1 MGTAGIFAV
10 ASENEGK
17 HYTTIL
23 GRTSDGFK
31 DNLIYMAHLFAETT
45 RALQC
50 LTMVRK
56 NKWSS
61 GVGVV
66 IDAIDA
72 HNQTGWFKD
81 RSKNCAWIS
90 WSAIYN
96 PKTGRLDLYED
107 QFEYHV
113 GYKVVPIGKA
123 KTQGGE
129 GKAIAK
135 AYKEAQKL
143 ARMSP
148 ADREKHEAM
157 AIRKKQTKIRQ
168 KRVKKEAARRR
179 ALAKLTPEDRI
190 ALGV

>member
-10 ASENEGK
+10 ASENEGR

-56 NKWSS
+56 NKWHC
-61 GVGVV
+61 GVGRV
-66 IDAIDA
+66 IEAIDA
-72 HNQTGWFKD
+72 HNTTGWFKD
-81 RSKNCAWIS
+81 HSKNCAWIS
-90 WSAIYN
+90 YSAIYN
-96 PKTGRLDLYED
+96 PKTGRLDLYEG

-113 GYKVVPIGKA
+113 GYKVIPVGKA
-123 KTQGGE
+123 KTKGEE

-135 AYKEAQKL
+135 AYKEARKL
-143 ARMSP
+143 DRMSP

-168 KRVKKEAARRR
+168 KRVKKEAA
-179 ALAKLTPEDRI
+179 LAKLTAQDREV
-190 ALGV
+190 LGL